1 MSCQANNIEN
11 RILLKHGLYG
21 EDNDDDGQITYSG
34 PVNHAGKYR
43 ANIISMLLVIVIAYK
58 INVNW

>member
-1 MSCQANNIEN
+1 M
-11 RILLKHGLYG
+11 RLYG
-21 EDNDDDGQITYSG
+21 EDDDDDDGQITYSG